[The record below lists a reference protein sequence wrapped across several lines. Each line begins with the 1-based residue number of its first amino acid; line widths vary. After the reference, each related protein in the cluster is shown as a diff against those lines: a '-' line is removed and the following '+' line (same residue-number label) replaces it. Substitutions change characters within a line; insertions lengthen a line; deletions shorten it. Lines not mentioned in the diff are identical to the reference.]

1 MKYYQEITLFPDAE
15 MTTHFL
21 LSKVFAQIH
30 FALASASLEKSKKQI
45 GISFPQYTEKELGK
59 IIRIIAPEKDMLEE
73 LGMKSQLSRLS
84 DYVHITTCRIIPHNK
99 IRGYSVYSRY
109 QPDEPVERK
118 ARRYVKRHTDVS
130 YEEALQLLKQR
141 KETYTL
147 PYIMLKSYSSE
158 QHFHLFIQKKSV
170 EKEQEGTFNSY
181 GLSATASVPEFLP
194 K

>member
-1 MKYYQEITLFPDAE
+1 MKYYQEITLLPGAE
-15 MTTHFL
+15 LSVNFL

-30 FALASASLEKSKKQI
+30 FALASASSGEPGKKV
-45 GISFPQYTEKELGK
+45 GISFPGYTEKELGK
-59 IIRIIAPEKDMLEE
+59 IIRIMAPEKEMLEE

-84 DYVHITTCRIIPHNK
+84 DYVHITTCHIIPQK
-99 IRGYSVYSRY
+99 SIIGYSIYSRY

-118 ARRYVKRHTDVS
+118 ARRYVKRHAEVS
-130 YEEALQLLKQR
+130 YEDALQLLKQR

-170 EKEQEGTFNSY
+170 EREQEGTFNSY
-181 GLSATASVPEFLP
+181 GLSAIASVPEF
-194 K
+194 